1 MSGMVVARCRA
12 ICVPV
17 SLAFDHSVMTGSSS
31 MQGPVGDPGLKGAN
45 GDAGAAVCHLLHLIM
60 LFTCAHYFSAEDVI
74 T

>member
-1 MSGMVVARCRA
+1 
-12 ICVPV
+12 
-17 SLAFDHSVMTGSSS
+17 

-60 LFTCAHYFSAEDVI
+60 LFTCAHYFSAEDMI